1 MRTEEDR
8 NNKSEE
14 DRNNKSTDDLISL
27 LQNMCIPDENCNE
40 IIVQLMIASRV
51 PNNSEI
57 LGNPDLN
64 MIKNLSRVLN
74 VRDQTFKHCSLEIIM
89 NISFLESCKLY
100 MVSEYTGLI
109 DALKNLFM
117 CYNLTA
123 QEEIDEVRMKI
134 VMIFRSLCQSN
145 VSNKLFFADKKNG
158 IIRMITNTI
167 HPEHSYELLMKVFVF
182 FEYLA
187 SERLNII
194 ALKDPDENLLPFI
207 KSVRSKCKMI

>member
-1 MRTEEDR
+1 MRTDEDI
-8 NNKSEE
+8 NNKC
-14 DRNNKSTDDLISL
+14 TDDLVSFF
-27 LQNMCIPDENCNE
+27 QDMRIPDGIDDE
-40 IIVQLMIASRV
+40 IIQKLMIASRV
-51 PNNSEI
+51 PNNREI

-64 MIKNLSRVLN
+64 MIQTLSQQLN
-74 VRDQTFKHCSLEIIM
+74 VRGQTFRDCSLEIIL

-100 MVSEYTGLI
+100 MVAGDTGLI
-109 DALKNLFM
+109 EALKNLFM
-117 CYNLTA
+117 CYDLTV

-145 VSNKLFFADKKNG
+145 VSNKLFFADKQNG

-182 FEYLA
+182 FYYLA
-187 SERLNII
+187 SERLNVI

-207 KSVRSKCKMI
+207 KSVRSKCKLIY